1 MSLKFVTAFLR
12 SSGENAMI
20 ILEEAGCNQIAVVD
34 KQALLDVASPPRADE
49 TRLQENIELF
59 CDIVRA
65 KHCVKDIASD
75 GRIHISA
82 GDVSKWKS
90 DPGHRH

>member
-12 SSGENAMI
+12 SSGESALI
-20 ILEEAGCNQIAVVD
+20 ILEEAGSNQIAVVD

-49 TRLQENIELF
+49 TRLQENVELF

-65 KHCVKDIASD
+65 KHRVKDVASD
-75 GRIHISA
+75 GRIYISA
-82 GDVSKWKS
+82 GDVCDWKS
-90 DPGHRH
+90 DPGNQH

>member
-12 SSGENAMI
+12 SSGENAMV
-20 ILEEAGCNQIAVVD
+20 ILEQAGRNQIAVVD

-59 CDIVRA
+59 CDIARA
-65 KHCVKDIASD
+65 KHRVKNVASD
-75 GRIHISA
+75 GRIYISA
-82 GDVSKWKS
+82 GDVFEWRSG
-90 DPGHRH
+90 PCHRH

>member
-20 ILEEAGCNQIAVVD
+20 ILEEAGSNQIAVVE
-34 KQALLDVASPPRADE
+34 KEALLNVASPPRADE

-65 KHCVKDIASD
+65 KHRVKDVASD
-75 GRIHISA
+75 GRIYVSA
-82 GDVSKWKS
+82 GDVSEWNS
-90 DPGHRH
+90 NRDHRH